1 MRDLVAVDR
10 QLAELGPELEA
21 KQVAALLERLL
32 GDDRSLERLNELL
45 DAMGGATPLPSPR
58 PAPLRDPLGAPG
70 LRSSTRP
77 PAPLPSISDA
87 APALRGGASSDA
99 APALRG
105 GASLRAPNP
114 PGVRGSLP
122 PRIVSPLAPVQGD
135 SLKTATPWPPVTST
149 VRSARDTLVDAPV
162 PPPALAKVDEPE
174 FDAETAA
181 LFGITAPPA
190 AIPEAAAPASAAAA
204 EPAGAS
210 AAVSSLPPP
219 VAATPA
225 PAAEPADR
233 SSSRVGRNTLQWAA
247 VVDSPAASTEAA
259 PAASPGAPASEP
271 PATRQSIRALLDQE
285 LDPREFP
292 SSHPPRARSMP
303 PPVPAQPSA
312 APPQGPDSFEMLID
326 DSEDDIM
333 EIDDMELEEIE

>member
-1 MRDLVAVDR
+1 MRDLVAIDR
-10 QLAELGPELEA
+10 QLAELGPELGT

-32 GDDRSLERLNELL
+32 GSDRSLERLNELL
-45 DAMGGATPLPSPR
+45 DGMGGTTPLPSAR
-58 PAPLRDPLGAPG
+58 PSPLRDPLGVPG
-70 LRSSTRP
+70 SRASSRPAALREG
-77 PAPLPSISDA
+77 AQPSI
-87 APALRGGASSDA
+87 
-99 APALRG
+99 
-105 GASLRAPNP
+105 RAPNP

-135 SLKTATPWPPVTST
+135 SLKTATPWPPVASSI
-149 VRSARDTLVDAPV
+149 RSARDTLVDAAV
-162 PPPALAKVDEPE
+162 PAPALVKVDEQE
-174 FDAETAA
+174 LDAETAA

-190 AIPEAAAPASAAAA
+190 AMPPEAAAPASAAAA

-219 VAATPA
+219 VAVTPA

-233 SSSRVGRNTLQWAA
+233 GFSRTGRNTLQWAA
-247 VVDSPAASTEAA
+247 GVDSPAPAEA
-259 PAASPGAPASEP
+259 PAAARPATEPPASEP

-312 APPQGPDSFEMLID
+312 APGEGPDSFEMLID